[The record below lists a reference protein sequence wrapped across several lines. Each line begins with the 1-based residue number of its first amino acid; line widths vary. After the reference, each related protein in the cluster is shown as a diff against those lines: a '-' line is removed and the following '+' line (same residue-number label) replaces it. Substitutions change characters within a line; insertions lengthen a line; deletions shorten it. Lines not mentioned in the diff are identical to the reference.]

1 VVPHHEP
8 SANGKECPACG
19 KDIGIWAIFA
29 AGMPSRIRCPNCRAR
44 LRYDGGS
51 VVTAISFAIV
61 VIVVLIAH
69 EVAVDVGM
77 ARPGLFTA
85 VLLLITWVP
94 IELLLAIYLRDYRRL
109 HLVAGPSRRPTR
121 PRSDKI

>member
-1 VVPHHEP
+1 MT
-8 SANGKECPACG
+8 NGKQCPACG

-29 AGMPSRIRCPNCRAR
+29 AGMPSRIRCPYCRAR

-51 VVTAISFAIV
+51 IVMGIAFAIV
-61 VIVVLIAH
+61 VVAVLIAH

-94 IELLLAIYLRDYRRL
+94 IELLLAIYLRDYRKL
-109 HLVAGPSRRPTR
+109 KMVERP
-121 PRSDKI
+121 PGMPKVS